1 MATSQDDSFPR
12 LLRALVRLRQLVLAR
27 QELLAPFADSLLR
40 ALRAQLAPLAATPLA
55 PLLAHPSDRHDWM
68 RALLRSPQGPAA
80 APALRLLCEASRVR
94 ADALAWL
101 EALFDLP
108 HIALFYPQMFA
119 FCEANY
125 KKQGPDPAFVFLFID
140 VADAMLHAAPV
151 LAPALQAALAD
162 QIASLLQEVVAAVV
176 AAVDTLWQH
185 AIAADT
191 LPASELVDGEA
202 LEALNRLLATYQR
215 VELGAKVILCRHPP
229 RLTRSPAQLL
239 ADAAVNCFLRT
250 MQARLCDPTLPA
262 EEVLRLIR
270 AFFAALATV
279 ANWVGQLPVSAIV
292 GPAARAEA

>member
-68 RALLRSPQGPAA
+68 RALLRSPQGARRGARP
-80 APALRLLCEASRVR
+80 APAVR
-94 ADALAWL
+94 GLAGAADALAWL

-108 HIALFYPQMFA
+108 HIALFYPRMFA

-162 QIASLLQEVVAAVV
+162 QIASLLQEVITAVV
-176 AAVDTLWQH
+176 AAVDTLW
-185 AIAADT
+185 
-191 LPASELVDGEA
+191 
-202 LEALNRLLATYQR
+202 
-215 VELGAKVILCRHPP
+215 
-229 RLTRSPAQLL
+229 
-239 ADAAVNCFLRT
+239 
-250 MQARLCDPTLPA
+250 
-262 EEVLRLIR
+262 
-270 AFFAALATV
+270 
-279 ANWVGQLPVSAIV
+279 
-292 GPAARAEA
+292 AARHRRRHAARQRAGRRRGAGGAEPGCWPPTSAWSSAPR